1 MYNRTTKQSLESEIL
16 IQIRKYHIKE
26 IVKQLIHKNII
37 SNEYLDNLIKI
48 ENIKLGILD
57 NTNTTLPLQIDV
69 LETTIT
75 QQHNNTPLNNTQ
87 QHNITPLNNT
97 QQHNNNK
104 RIEIIEKI
112 LQKECLKGT
121 AKLIQDITS

>member
-26 IVKQLIHKNII
+26 IVKQLINKNII
-37 SNEYLDNLIKI
+37 SNEYLDNLIKN

-57 NTNTTLPLQIDV
+57 NTPQLPQLPPLHPLSQHDALDTNNTTL
-69 LETTIT
+69 
-75 QQHNNTPLNNTQ
+75 NNTTLNNTQ
-87 QHNITPLNNT
+87 LYD
-97 QQHNNNK
+97 NNK
-104 RIEIIEKI
+104 HIEILEKI

>member
-1 MYNRTTKQSLESEIL
+1 MYHRTTKQSLESEIL

-26 IVKQLIHKNII
+26 IVKQLINKNII
-37 SNEYLDNLIKI
+37 SNEYLDNLIKN

-57 NTNTTLPLQIDV
+57 NTNTLLPLQIDV

-75 QQHNNTPLNNTQ
+75 QQHNN
-87 QHNITPLNNT
+87 
-97 QQHNNNK
+97 K
-104 RIEIIEKI
+104 RIEILEKI

-121 AKLIQDITS
+121 AKLIQDITSL

>member
-1 MYNRTTKQSLESEIL
+1 MYHRTTKQSLESEIL

-26 IVKQLIHKNII
+26 IVKQLINKNII
-37 SNEYLDNLIKI
+37 SNEYLDNLIKN

-57 NTNTTLPLQIDV
+57 NTNTPLPLQFDV

-75 QQHNNTPLNNTQ
+75 QQHNN
-87 QHNITPLNNT
+87 
-97 QQHNNNK
+97 NK
-104 RIEIIEKI
+104 RIEILEKI

-121 AKLIQDITS
+121 AKLIQDITSL